1 MAQLY
6 PTPKPALQAA
16 IAILTPAVTPTPV
29 GFRMPNTRGAAF
41 VRVSRVG
48 GRMGNLVTDV
58 PRILVECWGPDVGT
72 VENLCNTCRA
82 ALLNACGKFFAGVY
96 VREWVNEQGPVDFD
110 DPEVTD
116 MRRWQFH
123 GDLRVS
129 TN

>member
-1 MAQLY
+1 MPPIY

-16 IAILTPAVTPTPV
+16 IAILTPAMSPTLV
-29 GFRMPNTRGAAF
+29 AFRMPDARPTQF

-48 GRMGNLVTDV
+48 GRMLNLVTDS

-72 VENLCNTCRA
+72 VEGMCNTARA
-82 ALLNACGKFFAGVY
+82 ALLNSCGHYFAGVY
-96 VREWVNEQGPVDFD
+96 VREWTNEQGPVDFD